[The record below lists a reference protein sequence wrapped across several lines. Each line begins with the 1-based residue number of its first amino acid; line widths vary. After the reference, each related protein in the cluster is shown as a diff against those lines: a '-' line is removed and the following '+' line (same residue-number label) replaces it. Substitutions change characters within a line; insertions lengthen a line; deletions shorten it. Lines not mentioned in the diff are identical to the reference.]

1 LRINEI
7 WELPL
12 LKKRVR
18 EVQAKLKEGEN
29 ECFLDEN
36 GNMARMIEMISPIS
50 YHQAEE
56 IAGFL
61 GMGYEQSGLN
71 EDELETLNWAVKMRM
86 ENLLEELRG
95 HIKPCREF
103 AFSFAYD
110 PDGNFGLILSLKK
123 LPAIH
128 YKPQQISESAL
139 GLPAHKFQVRS
150 PAFVTPENGQRTDP
164 QPILAMPRNCPF
176 SQEVSKRIK

>member
-110 PDGNFGLILSLKK
+110 PDGNFGLILYQKGGKNDVKEKRRAPLK
-123 LPAIH
+123 ASH
-128 YKPQQISESAL
+128 S
-139 GLPAHKFQVRS
+139 F
-150 PAFVTPENGQRTDP
+150 
-164 QPILAMPRNCPF
+164 PRFRNRYC
-176 SQEVSKRIK
+176 SQCEPC